1 MCYLTCIGLGSFHMY
16 GILDMLYLFEVSNS
30 SAPNVAAQ
38 QSYIVVQFFFLLT
51 SALIGVT
58 ILGH

>member
-1 MCYLTCIGLGSFHMY
+1 MY

-38 QSYIVVQFFFLLT
+38 QSYIVVQFFLLT

>member
-1 MCYLTCIGLGSFHMY
+1 MY

-38 QSYIVVQFFFLLT
+38 QSYIVVMLCSFFLIT